1 MKLTLSSLILVS
13 LFIVSG
19 CFLSSP
25 ASYSIIDINGID
37 FSTMSYNDEID
48 IALVNYYPLTGEISD
63 SCYYFLV
70 SSEPQNANIKDLY
83 FETFNYIDRITA
95 NFPWDTMPPP
105 VKYDHLYIVRCLDG
119 FVKFKIVSIMDAQN
133 YYNTEIRIFYEFTPD
148 STF

>member
-1 MKLTLSSLILVS
+1 MKIKLLLLILVS
-13 LFIVSG
+13 IFIVSG

-25 ASYSIIDINGID
+25 ASYSFIDHNGID
-37 FSTMSYNDEID
+37 FSTMSYNSEID
-48 IALVNYYPLTGEISD
+48 ISLVNYYPLTGEISD

-70 SSEPQNANIKDLY
+70 KSDPQNANIKDLG

-95 NFPWDTMPPP
+95 NFPWDTIPPS
-105 VKYDHLYIVRCLDG
+105 VQYEHLYIVRCLDG

-133 YYNTEIRIFYEFTPD
+133 YYNTEIRIFYEFTSD